1 MIMRKRSVWFLLAL
15 VILGGLFFVLRV
27 QDLSS
32 PTIDYDLNDPAIVS
46 ISQGTVGSVGS
57 TRIGLKFVDSGSA
70 GVSVFRSDS
79 DSEATDLILELGES
93 RDVNGEQITLV
104 DALPGR
110 DTAVIKVVPITN

>member
-1 MIMRKRSVWFLLAL
+1 MRKRWLWFLLAF

-32 PTIDYDLNDPAIVS
+32 PTLDYDLNDPSIVS

-70 GVSVFRSDS
+70 GISVVHAND
-79 DSEATDLILELGES
+79 DSESTDLILELGES
-93 RDVNGEQITLV
+93 REVDGEQITLL

-110 DTAVIKVVPITN
+110 DTAVIQVVPIE